1 MIEKRNLKNQKGEDF
16 MLARE
21 REQCVVTLSDK
32 RLLSIDE
39 FCTYAGIG
47 HCSARSVAETTGAL
61 FKVGRRV
68 LIDRAKFDRYC
79 DENTEIATQ

>member
-1 MIEKRNLKNQKGEDF
+1 MIEKEKLKNQKGESD

-47 HCSARSVAETTGAL
+47 YCSARSVAETTGAL

-68 LIDRAKFDRYC
+68 LVDRAKFDRYC
-79 DENTEIATQ
+79 DENTEIAT